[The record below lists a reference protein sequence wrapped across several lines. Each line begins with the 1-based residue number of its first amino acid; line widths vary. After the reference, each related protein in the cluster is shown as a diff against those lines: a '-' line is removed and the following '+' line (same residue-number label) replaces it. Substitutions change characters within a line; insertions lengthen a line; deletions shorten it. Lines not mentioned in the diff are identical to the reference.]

1 VKSAGPAFGGR
12 NVELDGTLQRAD
24 GDEIA
29 IVDVPNVDL
38 TERNEGLSSSRARD
52 ELHLESVGL
61 VHLDDRPQVPAA
73 KTQLGN
79 VPFENDGVE

>member
-1 VKSAGPAFGGR
+1 M
-12 NVELDGTLQRAD
+12 
-24 GDEIA
+24 
-29 IVDVPNVDL
+29 PNVDL